1 MNFNF
6 YTFKQTQLLAIAK
19 GKRERQKNE
28 LKLCKRA
35 IREGEKRE
43 LENHKKIRKYN
54 RETRGCKF
62 CYILFFVL
70 KRIYAK

>member
-1 MNFNF
+1 VNFNF

-35 IREGEKRE
+35 IREGEKKGIRE
-43 LENHKKIRKYN
+43 
-54 RETRGCKF
+54 
-62 CYILFFVL
+62 ILPRFGNPFL
-70 KRIYAK
+70 